1 MIVRDVSSELR
12 LIDSALGRHVFVVD
26 GSRLYDLPDGSDLDD
41 EALATLMDEYVPE
54 SRRRIDE
61 VPLSPP
67 PLQSL
72 SLNLAQACNMSCSYC
87 YADEGKFGGRAQLM
101 PIDVARASVDRL
113 IMESAPGADLVVGFM
128 GGEPFLHRA
137 VMREVAPYARE
148 RAHAAGRRVRFSITT
163 NATLLTDDDVRFLAD
178 FDFYV
183 AISIDGGKAHNDA
196 QRPLKGGGSAYD
208 RVLDALE
215 KFERLGRP
223 RHLSARATVTP
234 GSGPLRPILDH
245 LVELGFDSVGF
256 SPVLVSPD
264 PLRAFTVADFDEFRE
279 GMIACGEVT
288 KQAILAGRRHPFSNF
303 ETALHEIHRGSHRP
317 YPCGAGA
324 GYLSVKADGG
334 LYACHRLVDDKRFAM
349 GDVRS
354 GSDVARRTV
363 HLAQRHVDRQE
374 PCRSCW
380 ARYLCGGGCYHEV
393 ERRGRIACDYI
404 RGWLAFCIASYAEIS
419 AAAPQYFADPE
430 RHFLVAH
437 AENTGNAAERIQ

>member
-1 MIVRDVSSELR
+1 MRNPSSELR
-12 LIDSALGRHVFVVD
+12 LIESALGRHLFVVD
-26 GSRLYDLPDGSDLDD
+26 GSRLYDLPDDVHVD
-41 EALATLMDEYVPE
+41 EDALATLLGEYVPE
-54 SRRRIDE
+54 ARRRIDE
-61 VPLSPP
+61 VPLAPP

-87 YADEGKFGGRAQLM
+87 YADEGKFGGPARLM
-101 PIDVARASVDRL
+101 PVDVARASVERL
-113 IMESAPGADLVVGFM
+113 IVESAPGAGLVVGFM
-128 GGEPFLHRA
+128 GGEPFLHRTL
-137 VMREVAPYARE
+137 MREIAPYAHE
-148 RAHAAGRRVRFSITT
+148 RAHATGRSVRFSITT
-163 NATLLTDDDVRFLAD
+163 NATLLTEEDVRFLAD

-183 AISIDGGKAHNDA
+183 AISIDGPRTMNDA

-208 RVLDALE
+208 CVIAALD
-215 KFERLGRP
+215 KFARLGRP
-223 RHLSARATVTP
+223 RHLSARATVMP
-234 GSGPLRPILDH
+234 GGGPLRPILDH
-245 LVELGFDSVGF
+245 LVDLGFDSVGF

-264 PLRAFTVADFDEFRE
+264 PRRAFTAGDFDEFRD
-279 GMIACGEVT
+279 GMIACGAAT

-349 GDVRS
+349 GDVSS
-354 GSDVARRTV
+354 GSDVARRAA
-363 HLAQRHVDRQE
+363 HLAERHVDRQE

-393 ERRGRIACDYI
+393 ERRGRVACDYI

-419 AAAPQYFADPE
+419 ADAPQYFADPD
-430 RHFLVAH
+430 RHFSLEHADHAGRVA
-437 AENTGNAAERIQ
+437 ELLS